1 MAFRLIK
8 NRAQDIA
15 VKGGAITIVASILLA
30 VLGIVPIDL
39 TVPFLLL
46 WIMIWFIGASI
57 NSKSD
62 NEAE

>member
-15 VKGGAITIVASILLA
+15 VKGGGFTIVASVLLGVLKIL
-30 VLGIVPIDL
+30 PIDI
-39 TVPFLLL
+39 TMPFLLL

-62 NEAE
+62 NETE